1 MKNKSKNNS
10 NVLSINSSNSD
21 YQSALEL
28 FRNYPTMPTYCR
40 LLDKALAA
48 NIQIATIEPEL
59 KLLIGISNQQFFCF
73 KGSEYLRKNS
83 GLLRDSNLNYPDS
96 TSSIETSEIL
106 WKIFKPYESDDLYG
120 FENYLVGDSDYSYL
134 VSITEDLTETS
145 TVPTVYER
153 PSELAQFAYEAA
165 KAIGE
170 MEKSSRTIQEEAEK
184 LGFKM
189 IPWSVW
195 AADVLEHRPE
205 LRAGLIDFSDY
216 LSSYF
221 VDDENLQESSN
232 QLNKKQI
239 KINQENSKSLLKILS
254 FLLFYPLIKDLSNK
268 GKDIEFDD
276 FWIERLVNYSSIDSY
291 SELNGKAEYIL
302 AISNYLLMCG
312 KFGVNSVESELVT
325 VDELKRKFL
334 ADCNA
339 EYLDTAC
346 LALLPAEGFS
356 QMVAA
361 INPFEGDREDDYF
374 LDDVLRV
381 SDYGVTGV
389 PNKRHLEKI
398 YINGFEGMN
407 VDLIDI
413 LKARTEKK
421 IKKWMIPLTDVGSLH
436 HIYKDFWNDEVI
448 LEKISASLSHA
459 DKEPNVSCQ
468 FSLND
473 INDIT
478 LHPDIYDQDHHPA
491 MFARRFAN
499 KADFMRVEDE
509 EWLAFAKSLNSVGQK
524 RFLCVLMALFFTR
537 TGYQSYYNVNDIKF
551 DIPGWIKLL
560 QITQPL
566 NSFGMVQQSISDM
579 FELVKDIPVIFK
591 GSLQEYLP
599 SLKSEK
605 LPLKSKDGDR
615 YLIYRKDL
623 VSSGLLLDKL
633 NMESQESLV
642 KGYTLTRDKEL
653 AVFNLN
659 SAALQ
664 NYFFAVEGELRSRI
678 VPLDNQ
684 LIEELQH
691 FSVEIDFVRD
701 LNTKSRI
708 GKIRGLYGII
718 LLIEN
723 FTKLSESSRRKLI
736 KIAPLA
742 VHKECSH
749 FINSLNR
756 FREIRNSVQHA
767 DQSIF
772 ASQDLLELVNRT
784 EGLILGEG
792 QIIDILCNT
801 KK

>member
-1 MKNKSKNNS
+1 MKNKSKNNT
-10 NVLSINSSNSD
+10 NVLSFNSSIGE

-28 FRNYPTMPTYCR
+28 FRNYPTMPTYCK
-40 LLDKALAA
+40 LLEKALSA
-48 NIQIATIEPEL
+48 NIQIATIESEL

-73 KGSEYLRKNS
+73 RGSEYLRKNS

-106 WKIFKPYESDDLYG
+106 WKIFKPYKSDDLYG

-134 VSITEDLTETS
+134 VSINENLKETS

-153 PSELAQFAYEAA
+153 PSELAKLAYETA
-165 KAIGE
+165 KAIGD

-195 AADVLEHRPE
+195 AADVLEHRPDI
-205 LRAGLIDFSDY
+205 RAGLLDFSDY

-221 VDDENLQESSN
+221 VDNENLQESSN

-239 KINQENSKSLLKILS
+239 NQENSKSLLRIIS
-254 FLLFYPLIKDLSNK
+254 FLLFYPLINDLGNK
-268 GKDIEFDD
+268 SKDIGFDD

-291 SELNGKAEYIL
+291 PDLNGKTEYIL

-325 VDELKRKFL
+325 IDELKRKFL
-334 ADCNA
+334 DDCSA

-346 LALLPAEGFS
+346 LALLPAAGFS

-361 INPFEGDREDDYF
+361 INPFEGDRVDDYF

-389 PNKRHLEKI
+389 TNKRHLEKI

-407 VDLIDI
+407 IDVIDI

-421 IKKWMIPLTDVGSLH
+421 IKKWMLTLTDLGSLP
-436 HIYKDFWNDEVI
+436 HIYKDFWNDEVV
-448 LEKISASLSHA
+448 LEKISASLSYA
-459 DKEPNVSCQ
+459 DKKPNVSCQ
-468 FSLND
+468 FSSD
-473 INDIT
+473 DVNDIT
-478 LHPDIYDQDHHPA
+478 FHPDVYDQDHHPA
-491 MFARRFAN
+491 MFARRFSN
-499 KADFMRVEDE
+499 KVDFMSVKDE
-509 EWLAFAKSLNSVGQK
+509 EWLAFAKSLNSAGQK
-524 RFLCVLMALFFTR
+524 RFLCVLLALFFTR
-537 TGYQSYYNVNDIKF
+537 AGYQSFYNVNNIKF
-551 DIPGWIKLL
+551 DIPSWIKLL
-560 QITQPL
+560 QVAQPL
-566 NSFGMVQQSISDM
+566 NSFTMVQQSISDM
-579 FELVKDIPVIFK
+579 FELIKDIPIIFK
-591 GSLQEYLP
+591 GSFQEFLP
-599 SLKSEK
+599 SIKSDK

-615 YLIYRKDL
+615 YLTYRKDL
-623 VSSGLLLDKL
+623 LLSGLLLDKL
-633 NMESQESLV
+633 NAESQESLV
-642 KGYTLTRDKEL
+642 KGYTLTRDKDL

-664 NYFFAVEGELRSRI
+664 NYFLAVEGELRSRI

-701 LNTKSRI
+701 LNTKSRV

-742 VHKECSH
+742 VHKDCSH
-749 FINSLNR
+749 FIHSLNK

-767 DQSIF
+767 DQSSVE
-772 ASQDLLELVNRT
+772 SQNLVDLVNTT
-784 EGLILGEG
+784 EGLLLGEG
-792 QIIDILCNT
+792 RIVDILCNT